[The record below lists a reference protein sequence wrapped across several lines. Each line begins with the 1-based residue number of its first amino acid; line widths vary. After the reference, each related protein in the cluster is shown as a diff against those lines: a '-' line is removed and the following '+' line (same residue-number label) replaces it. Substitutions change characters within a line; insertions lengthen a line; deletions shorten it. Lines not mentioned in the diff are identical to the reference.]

1 MILDKIEN
9 LKDYAVLHPQFKQ
22 VVEFLNNN
30 DLSQFEPGK
39 HEIGVEG
46 GFVNV
51 QQAKG
56 KTSREAVLE
65 IHRKMIDIQV
75 PLSGEETF
83 GYTPTQDLP
92 EADFNDEKDIAFFS
106 GEEAQSYVTCKPGMF
121 VVFFPQDGHAPCI
134 TSESQIKKAIF
145 KIPVL

>member
-9 LKDYAVLHPQFKQ
+9 LKDYAALHPQFKQ

-30 DLSQFEPGK
+30 DLSQFETGK

-92 EADFNDEKDIAFFS
+92 EVLHHQEVHMFYMT
-106 GEEAQSYVTCKPGMF
+106 SY
-121 VVFFPQDGHAPCI
+121 
-134 TSESQIKKAIF
+134 QI
-145 KIPVL
+145 

>member
-1 MILDKIEN
+1 MIIDKLQN
-9 LKDYAVLHPQFKQ
+9 LKEYAALHPQFNK
-22 VVEFLNNN
+22 VVEFLENNN
-30 DLSQFEPGK
+30 LSQFEPGK

-51 QQAKG
+51 QMAKG

-92 EADFNDEKDIAFFS
+92 ETDFDEEKDIAFFPD
-106 GEEAQSYVTCKPGMF
+106 EESQSYITCKQGMF
-121 VVFFPQDGHAPCI
+121 VIFFPQDGHAPCI
-134 TSESQIKKAIF
+134 TAESQIKKAIF
-145 KIPVL
+145 KIPVV

>member
-1 MILDKIEN
+1 MIIDKLQN
-9 LKDYAVLHPQFKQ
+9 LKDYAALHPQFRK
-22 VVEFLNNN
+22 VVEFLSNN
-30 DLSQFEPGK
+30 DLQQLEAGK

-51 QQAKG
+51 QEAKG
-56 KTSREAVLE
+56 KTSHEAVLE

-92 EADFNDEKDIAFFS
+92 DADFDEEKDIAFFPD
-106 GEEAQSYVTCKPGMF
+106 EESQSYVTCKQGMF
-121 VVFFPQDGHAPCI
+121 VIFFPQDGHAPCI
-134 TSESQIKKAIF
+134 SAESHIKKAIF
-145 KIPVL
+145 KIPV